1 MLFKTLGKNRLCNYL
16 AFVPEKL
23 FKRLT
28 VDLNSVYFF
37 HQSYNPLGYS
47 ELEWWE
53 SKCIVKVHNMPGL
66 GYQIQFVMGAYLRLA
81 M

>member
-1 MLFKTLGKNRLCNYL
+1 MHSEKNKSTLVSQQYIQDTVNWKG
-16 AFVPEKL
+16 EK
-23 FKRLT
+23 
-28 VDLNSVYFF
+28 V
-37 HQSYNPLGYS
+37 
-47 ELEWWE
+47 